1 MGVRVSFNVTQ
12 PKSSDPPTQPNFPMN
27 NDWSV
32 KTEKGLI
39 SLLMTKR
46 LGDSEYIIVIAFE
59 F

>member
-12 PKSSDPPTQPNFPMN
+12 PKSSDPQTQSNSAMN
-27 NDWSV
+27 NNWSV

-46 LGDSEYIIVIAFE
+46 LGDSEYK
-59 F
+59 

>member
-12 PKSSDPPTQPNFPMN
+12 PKSSDPQIQPNSVMN
-27 NDWSV
+27 NDRSL

-46 LGDSEYIIVIAFE
+46 LGDSEYK
-59 F
+59 